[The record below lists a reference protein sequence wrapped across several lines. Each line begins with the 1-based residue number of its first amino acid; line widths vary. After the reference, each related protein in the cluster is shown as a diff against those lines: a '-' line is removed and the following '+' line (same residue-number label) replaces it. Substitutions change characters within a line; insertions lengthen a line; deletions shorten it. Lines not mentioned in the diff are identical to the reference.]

1 MGLQMRAA
9 AAARCASCDADMF
22 DLEDNGL
29 TGAVRAEDVVRK
41 TQMWENWSRSELM
54 FWKQRCR
61 GWVSWNSKAELPRRG
76 PADITCPRAA
86 SKAMHRAKP
95 RPKAEMCFP
104 IVRRERAADPK
115 AIIQTEDSGFKQE
128 SQDFIEQFGSRIKS
142 LQKYFV
148 NLLSRGV
155 KTGMNAYLLMK

>member
-1 MGLQMRAA
+1 
-9 AAARCASCDADMF
+9 
-22 DLEDNGL
+22 
-29 TGAVRAEDVVRK
+29 
-41 TQMWENWSRSELM
+41 
-54 FWKQRCR
+54 
-61 GWVSWNSKAELPRRG
+61 
-76 PADITCPRAA
+76 
-86 SKAMHRAKP
+86 
-95 RPKAEMCFP
+95 MCFP